1 MGWVAPG
8 LIEKNDCAFIRSMG
22 RQTTAGKGAATRET
36 ILGSA
41 CALARLNG
49 LDGLTIGVLADAVG
63 MSKSGVF
70 AHFGSREELQLAV
83 LDATAQ
89 RFVTQ
94 VIEPAALQPR
104 GLPQLRATVD
114 RWFDWIRHERTGGGC
129 LFTAA
134 ASEFDDQP
142 GPVRDHL
149 AQQQKRWRSYLSRVV
164 EQAVTA
170 GELSADADPAQL
182 AFEITGFAMVLHHD
196 SGLFDYTEA
205 RMRGLRAFERLLT
218 PFIPSRTV
226 R

>member
-1 MGWVAPG
+1 MV
-8 LIEKNDCAFIRSMG
+8 
-22 RQTTAGKGAATRET
+22 RQTTAGKGAATREV
-36 ILGSA
+36 ILGTA
-41 CALARLNG
+41 CALARVNG

-70 AHFGSREELQLAV
+70 AHFGSREDLQLAV
-83 LDATAQ
+83 LDTTAQ
-89 RFVTQ
+89 RFVQQ
-94 VIEPAALQPR
+94 VIEPAALQPA
-104 GLPQLRATVD
+104 GLPQLRAIVD

-142 GPVRDHL
+142 GPVRAHL
-149 AQQQKRWRSYLSRVV
+149 ARQQARWRGYLSRVID
-164 EQAVTA
+164 QAVSA
-170 GELSADADPAQL
+170 RELAADTDPAQL

-205 RMRGLRAFERLLT
+205 RMRGLRAFERLIT
-218 PFIPSRTV
+218 PFIPPRNA